1 VPAGRD
7 GLRRDLHQP
16 PQLTH
21 ELRRVRHGLRKCR
34 RFLLR
39 LWRLSLPHV
48 PDRVGD
54 SHLYPLL
61 RPHGTSRMCQ
71 CGARSRSLRPLQHPL
86 PSTEGLYCGLLH
98 LGSTHL
104 TPCGPASRRPS
115 RRSTAAPEPLSYGIL
130 HLKIPSQAAQG
141 LGRPSSHLTARVR
154 HSGPPRACPSPPAL
168 APWGRARSLACGS
181 ASVAVVASGSVTEA
195 TRTCAAAPL
204 TPRAPPGRN
213 PRGPPPPRAPR
224 APCGRCPRVP
234 PPHRSR
240 RSGRP
245 QPARS
250 STAPLST
257 YQSVAF
263 LARLHRVALR
273 AARALVYG
281 GPAVR
286 LTPPRGP
293 RPSRGAHPGH
303 GACRAWW

>member
-1 VPAGRD
+1 MWCSIEIIATIATPVALNRGLVLRPFAPRFYPSDSLWPSVEASVTPIDGGARTAFLRNPPSEDPVSSGPGAG
-7 GLRRDLHQP
+7 P
-16 PQLTH
+16 PLVAPHRTRAAQRATKSVSISTRTGTLGS
-21 ELRRVRHGLRKCR
+21 RAISRMWISQRGSGRVGVRHRGDANVR
-34 RFLLR
+34 RR
-39 LWRLSLPHV
+39 APH
-48 PDRVGD
+48 
-54 SHLYPLL
+54 S
-61 RPHGTSRMCQ
+61 
-71 CGARSRSLRPLQHPL
+71 A
-86 PSTEGLYCGLLH
+86 
-98 LGSTHL
+98 
-104 TPCGPASRRPS
+104 RPS
-115 RRSTAAPEPLSYGIL
+115 RPQPT
-130 HLKIPSQAAQG
+130 
-141 LGRPSSHLTARVR
+141 RP
-154 HSGPPRACPSPPAL
+154 
-168 APWGRARSLACGS
+168 
-181 ASVAVVASGSVTEA
+181 A
-195 TRTCAAAPL
+195 TTSR
-204 TPRAPPGRN
+204 
-213 PRGPPPPRAPR
+213 PR